1 MSGGVIRRIAIF
13 LVFIAAAMLVA
24 GLFGALHDQISYS
37 ISNEYFTRFKF
48 VQFHLQNAEVPER
61 VRVAA
66 VGFLASW
73 WMGIPLG
80 LLTGIAGFMQHT
92 PAHMGRA
99 LALSLG
105 VICAFVLLV
114 ALAGLAY
121 GMVQTAQLDLANYSG
136 WFIPADLEQTRRF
149 ISVGYMHNSAYLGGA
164 AAIPLAWLFH
174 FFYRRSSAHA
184 A

>member
-1 MSGGVIRRIAIF
+1 MIKRIAIF
-13 LVFIAAAMLVA
+13 VVFIAAAMLVA

-37 ISNEYFTRFKF
+37 VSNEYFTKFKF
-48 VQFHLQNAEVPER
+48 VQFHLLNSDAPER

-80 LLTGIAGFMQHT
+80 LLTGVAGFIQRT
-92 PAHMGRA
+92 PAHMSRA

-105 VICAFVLLV
+105 VICTFVLLV
-114 ALAGLAY
+114 ALVGLAY
-121 GMVQTAQLDLANYSG
+121 GMFRTAQLDLANYSG
-136 WFIPADLEQTRRF
+136 WFIPPDLEHPRRF

-164 AAIPLAWLFH
+164 AAIPLAWVFH
-174 FFYRRSSAHA
+174 FLYRRLSAHA